1 MFGTPQYRL
10 QQAWDNRGGN
20 TEVAVFAGDVCDVSD
35 EFPKLKQQAPGD
47 TVMLPVADLQKLLP
61 AQAGAAPAKE
71 SPREKSPKSKPARA
85 K

>member
-10 QQAWDNRGGN
+10 QQAWNGRGGN
-20 TEVAVFAGDVCDVSD
+20 KQVAVFAGDVCDVSD

-61 AQAGAAPAKE
+61 AQAESAPAQATSK
-71 SPREKSPKSKPARA
+71 PNTPKSKPAKA

>member
-10 QQAWDNRGGN
+10 QQAWNCRGGN

-35 EFPKLKQQAPGD
+35 AFPELKQQAPGA

-61 AQAGAAPAKE
+61 AQTESAPAQA
-71 SPREKSPKSKPARA
+71 SPREKTPKNKPA
-85 K
+85 KTD

>member
-10 QQAWDNRGGN
+10 QQAWNNRGGN

-61 AQAGAAPAKE
+61 AQAGAAPAQT
-71 SPREKSPKSKPARA
+71 SPREKTPKSKPAKA

>member
-10 QQAWDNRGGN
+10 QQAWNNRGGN

-35 EFPKLKQQAPGD
+35 KFPKLKQQAPGD

-61 AQAGAAPAKE
+61 AQAESAPAQATSK
-71 SPREKSPKSKPARA
+71 PNTPKSKPAKA

>member
-10 QQAWDNRGGN
+10 EQAWNNRGGN

-35 EFPKLKQQAPGD
+35 KFPELKQQAPGA

-61 AQAGAAPAKE
+61 AQTGSAPVKATSK
-71 SPREKSPKSKPARA
+71 PNTPKSKPAKA